1 MDHSANSLPNVM
13 TSQFMGVAM
22 MKDNISITQLISAFI
37 IMQLCAFIPQLKQLI
52 TNYLQKKF
60 TKVTKQLV
68 ECNISPITKKVIK
81 SKITFIKN
89 DKKKENDIIIDA
101 INYHI
106 INLES
111 SKYLTY
117 FNDFFVT
124 NDEEFEI
131 ANEVYCAANTKMN
144 STEEATTSIDY
155 NLQIYSY
162 SKSLYEIKIYI
173 DKLKE
178 KYIYEQRN
186 KLGNKKYFFDENHV
200 TLPKEMNGEIR
211 FAVANP
217 NMIFK
222 MTQFNTNKSLSNI
235 FGNHLCTVK
244 DRIQLFIEHPEWYE
258 EKGIPYTLG
267 IMLHGPPG
275 TGKTSLIKAIAKDTK
290 RHIFNIKLYKDTT
303 QSHLRNLFFNE
314 SVSVL
319 NHNKTETYNIP
330 LDERIY
336 VIEDI
341 DCLTDV
347 IKERS
352 PPKQNQLLLPPP
364 QNGIMSDTM
373 LSDFSGN
380 FNDSYAEIDN
390 SVVTKPQTNTDELT
404 LSFLLNLL
412 DGILETP
419 GRILIITTNKP
430 ETLDKAFIRPGR
442 IDINIEVGYCTVDMI
457 KEMFNFFFNIDNNN
471 KYTFDVIYNN
481 KITPAELN
489 KLLLDNISSETKAYA
504 SICEEMSRVK
514 YTY

>member
-1 MDHSANSLPNVM
+1 MYVRSA
-13 TSQFMGVAM
+13 
-22 MKDNISITQLISAFI
+22 
-37 IMQLCAFIPQLKQLI
+37 
-52 TNYLQKKF
+52 
-60 TKVTKQLV
+60 
-68 ECNISPITKKVIK
+68 
-81 SKITFIKN
+81 
-89 DKKKENDIIIDA
+89 
-101 INYHI
+101 
-106 INLES
+106 
-111 SKYLTY
+111 
-117 FNDFFVT
+117 
-124 NDEEFEI
+124 
-131 ANEVYCAANTKMN
+131 
-144 STEEATTSIDY
+144 
-155 NLQIYSY
+155 
-162 SKSLYEIKIYI
+162 
-173 DKLKE
+173 
-178 KYIYEQRN
+178 
-186 KLGNKKYFFDENHV
+186 
-200 TLPKEMNGEIR
+200 
-211 FAVANP
+211 
-217 NMIFK
+217 
-222 MTQFNTNKSLSNI
+222 
-235 FGNHLCTVK
+235 
-244 DRIQLFIEHPEWYE
+244 
-258 EKGIPYTLG
+258 
-267 IMLHGPPG
+267 
-275 TGKTSLIKAIAKDTK
+275 GKTSLIKAIAKDTK

-352 PPKQNQLLLPPP
+352 PPKQNQQLLPPP
-364 QNGIMSDTM
+364 QNGNMSDTM

-430 ETLDKAFIRPGR
+430 ETLDRAFIRPGR
-442 IDINIEVGYCTVDMI
+442 IDINIEVGYCSVDMI
-457 KEMFNFFFNIDNNN
+457 KEMFNFFFNIDYDN

-489 KLLLDNISSETKAYA
+489 KLLLDNISSESKAYT
-504 SICEEMSRVK
+504 SICEEVSRVK